1 MCIFPNISVDLV
13 KDINLTRGLE
23 DLLNILD
30 PIAITTDNLQKSTF
44 KIADVVCAIKHLEF
58 QLSTFMRDNED
69 IKAICEKRF
78 KYIIKRSHLAA
89 YILSPTHKGN
99 QIETCSLTTRE
110 NELAMDFIKE
120 QFPILLPLALKFTGG
135 LHPFQ
140 HSSSYMQLN
149 NMAAITDSEWWT
161 IMQKT
166 YPNDISMDQLK
177 CLQSLLT
184 ANASSSN
191 LERIF
196 SKFGLVHTD
205 IRNRLG
211 SERASQLVYLHH
223 KLNQD

>member
-1 MCIFPNISVDLV
+1 MFVNITVELV

-23 DLLNILD
+23 DLLNVLE
-30 PIAITTDNLQKSTF
+30 PIAITTDNLQKSDF

-58 QLSTFMRDNED
+58 KLSPIMRDNED

-78 KYIIKRSHLAA
+78 KYIVKRSHLAA
-89 YILSPTHKGN
+89 YIFSPTHKGN
-99 QIETCSLTTRE
+99 RIDTCSLTTRE
-110 NELAMDFIKE
+110 HELAMDFIKE
-120 QFPILLPLALKFTGG
+120 NFPILLPLALKFTGG

-140 HSSSYMQLN
+140 NTSSYMQLN
-149 NMAAITDSEWWT
+149 NMATITDSEWWA
-161 IMQKT
+161 IMQLT
-166 YPNDISMDQLK
+166 YPKDISLDQLK

-205 IRNRLG
+205 VRNRLG

-223 KLNQD
+223 KLNQG